1 MKKGIIILLTV
12 IPLLLVIILG
22 YRWYAADVARKE
34 AEIRANEQAQTELRR
49 REAGQKAAAE
59 AEARRLADLK
69 ARQEAEE
76 AEQRLA
82 QTQADQAA
90 AEAARRAAE
99 EENKRQIAG
108 RDQLARE
115 REAAKEEARQQAEI
129 REKEAAEAEA
139 RRLGALAELAK
150 LEQAKREQ
158 AGREAL
164 RLAALKRQQELEA
177 KQKYRPV
184 RVDYWDSI
192 LSWDPYYLNIGVRR
206 PNPED
211 AVRPVPLR

>member
-1 MKKGIIILLTV
+1 MKKSIIILLTV
-12 IPLLLVIILG
+12 IPLMLVIILG

-34 AEIRANEQAQTELRR
+34 AEIRANEQAQTDLRR

-69 ARQEAEE
+69 TRQEAEE
-76 AEQRLA
+76 AQQRLA

-90 AEAARRAAE
+90 AEAARLAAE
-99 EENKRQIAG
+99 EENKRLIAG

-115 REAAKEEARQQAEI
+115 REAAEEEARQRAEI

-158 AGREAL
+158 TDREAL
-164 RLAALKRQQELEA
+164 RIAALKRQQELEA
-177 KQKYRPV
+177 SQKNLPV
-184 RVDYWDSI
+184 RTDYSNAYWRQG
-192 LSWDPYYLNIGVRR
+192 PYYLGIGVHH
-206 PNPED
+206 PSPQD